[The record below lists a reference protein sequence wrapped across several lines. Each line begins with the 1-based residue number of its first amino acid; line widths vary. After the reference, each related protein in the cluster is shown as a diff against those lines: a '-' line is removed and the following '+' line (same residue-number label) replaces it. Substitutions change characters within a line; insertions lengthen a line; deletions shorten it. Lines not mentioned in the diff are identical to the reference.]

1 MLSIEK
7 RAFGILPDG
16 TAVEQYRLTASGG
29 LKVSVLTYG
38 ATLQA
43 VKFAG
48 KDVILGY
55 DRLEDYINAKDSYQG
70 ATVGRY
76 ANRIA
81 GGTFALDGRTYD
93 VGCNEAGRGHL
104 HGGVHGFD
112 KKVWEAAV
120 LDEGDEPCL
129 RLSMVSADGEEGYPG
144 RLTVSVTLAVT
155 ADNTLRLSY
164 EAASDKD
171 TVLNLTNHA
180 YFNLNGYDGGDV
192 LDTVLTLH
200 ADAITPV
207 DDRLIPTGELLPVE
221 GTPFDFR
228 KGQTI
233 GAALAASHPQLKIGG
248 GVDHNFVLDDNRRLR
263 HAVHAVSPRS
273 GLAVDC
279 WTDLPGVQVYTAN
292 FLGED
297 AGKGGINLYRH
308 QGFCM
313 ETQFFPDSPNH
324 PEFPS
329 TRLKAGEAFHSVT
342 AYRFTQT

>member
-16 TAVEQYRLTASGG
+16 TAVEQYCLTASGG

-55 DRLEDYINAKDSYQG
+55 DRLEDYINAKGSYQG

-93 VGCNEAGRGHL
+93 VGCNETGRGHL

-120 LDEGDEPCL
+120 LDEGDEPRL
-129 RLSMVSADGEEGYPG
+129 RLSAVSEDGEEGYPG
-144 RLTVSVTLAVT
+144 RLTFSVTLTVT

-164 EAASDKD
+164 EGGSDKD

-192 LDTVLTLH
+192 LDTVLTIH

-248 GVDHNFVLDDNRRLR
+248 GVDHNFVLGDNRACATPCTRSAPAAAWPWTAGPICPACR
-263 HAVHAVSPRS
+263 CIPPTSSGRTRAREGSTSTGTKASAWKPSFSPIAPIIRNFPP
-273 GLAVDC
+273 
-279 WTDLPGVQVYTAN
+279 PG
-292 FLGED
+292 
-297 AGKGGINLYRH
+297 
-308 QGFCM
+308 
-313 ETQFFPDSPNH
+313 
-324 PEFPS
+324 
-329 TRLKAGEAFHSVT
+329 
-342 AYRFTQT
+342 